1 MTQQNFVA
9 IFAPILY
16 GSRPQSNSRSNPG
29 RFRMM
34 ILGILI
40 GVPTGLL
47 WLTYV
52 VFVVVPITHEAIQET
67 AKRRFSAKL
76 TSLIE
81 QGQIQVDSPE
91 YWQAIELMVAHH

>member
-1 MTQQNFVA
+1 
-9 IFAPILY
+9 
-16 GSRPQSNSRSNPG
+16 
-29 RFRMM
+29 MM
-34 ILGILI
+34 ILGFLI

-47 WLTYV
+47 WLAYV
-52 VFVVVPITHEAIQET
+52 VFVAVPITQEAIRET

-91 YWQAIELMVAHH
+91 YWQVIESMVTDH